1 MPGSAD
7 WLAPDEDTVNLPATK
22 RNPVLE
28 ALYDTTTPKQAHPM
42 VEPHLDEPRR
52 KLVRSL
58 RRLMPHQRVF
68 LRALMTCQC
77 NAAKT
82 VRLLRSK
89 GMKYSMGTVG
99 GWMRNPDYKYALNA
113 LKEHFLD
120 LAGIDPA
127 GLMIR
132 AANIIDDAMDGDP
145 LFYQGV
151 EVTDRLGNPVKVR
164 DRSAALKGIEFAAK
178 VQKMI
183 GGDEGKSRV
192 MLNIVNMANKDDMVL
207 EVSQAADE

>member
-28 ALYDTTTPKQAHPM
+28 ALYDTTTPKQTHPM

-58 RRLMPHQRVF
+58 RRLMPHQRIF

-82 VRLLRSK
+82 VRLLRGK

-132 AANIIDDAMDGDP
+132 TANIIDDAMDGDP

-183 GGDEGKSRV
+183 GGDEKQTRV
-192 MLNIVNMANKDDMVL
+192 TVQIVELDGEKRVDA
-207 EVSQAADE
+207 EVYEAVE

>member
-58 RRLMPHQRVF
+58 RRLMPHQRIF

-132 AANIIDDAMDGDP
+132 TANIIDDAMDGDP
-145 LFYQGV
+145 MFYQGV

-183 GGDEGKSRV
+183 GGDEKQTRV
-192 MLNIVNMANKDDMVL
+192 TVQIVELDGEKRVDA
-207 EVSQAADE
+207 EVYEAVE